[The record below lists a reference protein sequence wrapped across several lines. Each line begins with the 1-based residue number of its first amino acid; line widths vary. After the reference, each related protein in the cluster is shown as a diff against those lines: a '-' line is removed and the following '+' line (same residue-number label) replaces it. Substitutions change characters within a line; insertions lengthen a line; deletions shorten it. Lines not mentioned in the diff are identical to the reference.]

1 MAARVSSARPTEEE
15 LRFGFTLGSFNA
27 IPKAPGGGRI
37 RTPFV
42 VVYNLVDNTVWLVF
56 NPFDYDRFGEV
67 MSEEWPKEQQGV
79 LWEHPHRYLP
89 PTQQHHPAFDVVKIM
104 ESGEIFRLGAYA
116 EYTYRDRIGENKHR
130 LFGQDVTQSAGRK
143 FLITYRAYSSDFEK
157 AVPKRAS

>member
-27 IPKAPGGGRI
+27 ISKAGGKRI

-42 VVYNLVDNTVWLVF
+42 VVYNLVDSTVWLVF
-56 NPFDYDRFGEV
+56 NPFDYDQFSEV
-67 MSEEWPKEQQGV
+67 MSEEWPEEQQRV
-79 LWEHPHRYLP
+79 LWEHPPRYLP

-104 ESGEIFRLGAYA
+104 ESGEIFRLGAHA
-116 EYTYRDRIGENKHR
+116 EYTNRDRIGENEHR
-130 LFGQDVTQSAGRK
+130 LFGQDMMQSAGRK
-143 FLITYRAYSSDFEK
+143 FLIRYGTYSSDFQK